1 MTFSHR
7 SSLKKQNKP
16 FKGSKSKIKT
26 KGKICKVK
34 KDQSKVDRKNAQKLE
49 HIKKNLEIQST
60 KKLFSGARGIPKIVA
75 LVPLCKDVSAQGVLQ
90 DISGP
95 MDGSGFNGFLTTS
108 FQNQK
113 IQFIPTKRHIM
124 QILDAVKV
132 ADLVVFILSAKEEVD
147 GFGEKLMS
155 LIKSQG
161 VPATASVIQFLD
173 VEAQS
178 SQNDIIKS
186 IEYYMHH
193 HFTNDHKVFSSSQ
206 KILRF
211 IKDSKIKVVHWRDRH
226 SYMIAERLEYI
237 EGDKILKVSGIVR
250 GAALSANRLLHIS
263 NLGDFQI
270 EKITS
275 EFPSDKNQAHGINM
289 DLEPMVLHVPDAQAM
304 ESLESQNEPD
314 PMEGEQTWPT
324 EEEIQESENKLRNMS
339 KKRVRKVPKGT
350 SSYQAAWIIDSDH
363 EGDVEDDETV
373 FDAEM
378 DSSMKDDA
386 SEAQDY
392 SEEEYEQVEL
402 DDRSGAFD
410 STIDPEQ
417 EEKEYFI

>member
-7 SSLKKQNKP
+7 SSLKKPNKP
-16 FKGSKSKIKT
+16 FKGSKSKIKS
-26 KGKICKVK
+26 KGRIGKVK
-34 KDQSKVDRKNAQKLE
+34 KDQSKVDRKNAQKLLQL
-49 HIKKNLEIQST
+49 KKNSEIQST

-75 LVPLCKDVSAQGVLQ
+75 LVPLCKDVDAQVVLKDIIKDCSHSSGLGVV
-90 DISGP
+90 
-95 MDGSGFNGFLTTS
+95 NAS

-113 IQFIPTKRHIM
+113 IQFIPAKRHLM

-147 GFGEKLMS
+147 SFGEKCMS

-161 VPATASVIQFLD
+161 VPANASVIQFLD
-173 VEAQS
+173 DEAQS
-178 SQNDIIKS
+178 APNDIIKS

-193 HFTNDHKVFSSSQ
+193 HFTNDHKVFSSGE

-211 IKDSKIKVVHWRDRH
+211 IKDSKVKVVHWRDRH
-226 SYMIAERLEYI
+226 SYMIAEGLEYVQG
-237 EGDKILKVSGIVR
+237 ENLLKVSGIVR
-250 GAALSANRLLHIS
+250 GAALSANRLLHLQ

-275 EFPSDKNQAHGINM
+275 EFPSAQDHGLGQKM
-289 DLEPMVLHVPDAQAM
+289 DLEPILLHVPDPQLM

-324 EEEIQESENKLRNMS
+324 EEEIKESEINLRNMM
-339 KKRVRKVPKGT
+339 KKRTRKVPKGT
-350 SSYQAAWIIDSDH
+350 SSYQAAWIVDSDQ
-363 EGDVEDDETV
+363 EEEDDDEAS

-378 DSSMKDDA
+378 DTSVKDHV

-392 SEEEYEQVEL
+392 SDEEYEHVEL

-410 STIDPEQ
+410 ATIDAEQ
-417 EEKEYFI
+417 EEKEYAFF

>member
-1 MTFSHR
+1 
-7 SSLKKQNKP
+7 
-16 FKGSKSKIKT
+16 
-26 KGKICKVK
+26 
-34 KDQSKVDRKNAQKLE
+34 
-49 HIKKNLEIQST
+49 
-60 KKLFSGARGIPKIVA
+60 
-75 LVPLCKDVSAQGVLQ
+75 
-90 DISGP
+90 
-95 MDGSGFNGFLTTS
+95 
-108 FQNQK
+108 
-113 IQFIPTKRHIM
+113 M